1 MSNNDKHS
9 TSSNN
14 TIKFKVDS
22 SEHSTSSKTYI
33 MREKE
38 WKMLRMWEVE
48 GYKGPKKP
56 N

>member
-1 MSNNDKHS
+1 M
-9 TSSNN
+9 SSNN
-14 TIKFKVDS
+14 TIKFKVD
-22 SEHSTSSKTYI
+22 SKTYI

-38 WKMLRMWEVE
+38 WKMLRMWEVN